1 MSMGLRK
8 DRQGDLMVGWAEMPR
23 SPGHVFYDRLQSVLI
38 EGDFDGFA
46 EAACRC
52 CYAARTGAPSVP
64 PGRCFRMHLVGCF
77 EGIDSE
83 RGLEWRCSDSLSL
96 REFLRL
102 ESRDRVPDHCWL
114 SKTRTRLPHEGHAA
128 VFDRVLALIAEAG
141 PVKGDRIGVDASTM
155 EANAA
160 LRNIVR
166 RDTGEG
172 DREMLEHLA
181 RESGIET
188 PTAEDLA
195 RLDRKRKG
203 KKLSNQ
209 DWVCRS
215 DPEARVARMKDAATH
230 LAYKPEHAVDLD
242 TGAVVAA
249 ELHPADEGDTTTFSR
264 TLVAAEANLEAVA
277 AAPTPESPAECVT
290 DKGYFSRAVL
300 KALDDSPWKTRIA
313 EPRQKGFSRWR
324 DDQAARRAVTNNRVR
339 LKSALARE
347 AFKLR
352 AEIVERCFAHS
363 LDRGGMRRTWL
374 RRRENVHKRYLLHVA
389 GHNLS
394 LLMRQLIGAGT
405 PRQAVAGGSGGIF
418 VLVAPAGA
426 VLVARIVLIVPEDGE
441 TADAASCFVVG

>member
-1 MSMGLRK
+1 MAMGLRK

-38 EGDFDGFA
+38 EGGFDGFA

-64 PGRCFRMHLVGCF
+64 PGRCFRRHLVGDF
-77 EGIDSE
+77 EGIDSG
-83 RGLEWRCSDSLSL
+83 RGLEWRGSDSLSL

-128 VFDRVLALIAEAG
+128 VFDRVL
-141 PVKGDRIGVDASTM
+141 T
-155 EANAA
+155 
-160 LRNIVR
+160 
-166 RDTGEG
+166 
-172 DREMLEHLA
+172 
-181 RESGIET
+181 
-188 PTAEDLA
+188 
-195 RLDRKRKG
+195 
-203 KKLSNQ
+203 
-209 DWVCRS
+209 
-215 DPEARVARMKDAATH
+215 
-230 LAYKPEHAVDLD
+230 
-242 TGAVVAA
+242 
-249 ELHPADEGDTTTFSR
+249 
-264 TLVAAEANLEAVA
+264 
-277 AAPTPESPAECVT
+277 PTPESPAECVA
-290 DKGYFSRAVL
+290 DKGDHSRAVL
-300 KALDDSPWKTRIA
+300 KALDDSPCKTRPCKTRIA

-324 DDQAARRAVTNNRVR
+324 GDQAARRAVTNNRVR

-363 LDRGGMRRTWL
+363 LDRGGLRRTWL

-394 LLMRQLIGAGT
+394 LLMRQLIGTGT
-405 PRQAVAGGSGGIF
+405 ARQAVAGGSGGIF

-426 VLVARIVLIVPEDGE
+426 VLVARIVLIVSEDGE
-441 TADAASCFVVG
+441 TAGAALCFVVG